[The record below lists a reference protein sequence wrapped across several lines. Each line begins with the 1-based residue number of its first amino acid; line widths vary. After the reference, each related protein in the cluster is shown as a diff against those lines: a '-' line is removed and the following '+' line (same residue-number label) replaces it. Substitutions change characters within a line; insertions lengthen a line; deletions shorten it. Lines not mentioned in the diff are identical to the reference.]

1 LIPPDVKR
9 RFVQESCGLRDGSTG
24 RGCEAV
30 RRVAWFDFTRLV
42 LTVPVSVVLS
52 HPCFARMGR
61 PTINVTFWRFALSH
75 VSKSR
80 HGAPIF
86 MLTNALRSALTQD
99 CDVRD
104 EY

>member
-1 LIPPDVKR
+1 
-9 RFVQESCGLRDGSTG
+9 
-24 RGCEAV
+24 
-30 RRVAWFDFTRLV
+30 
-42 LTVPVSVVLS
+42 
-52 HPCFARMGR
+52 MGR

-99 CDVRD
+99 
-104 EY
+104 